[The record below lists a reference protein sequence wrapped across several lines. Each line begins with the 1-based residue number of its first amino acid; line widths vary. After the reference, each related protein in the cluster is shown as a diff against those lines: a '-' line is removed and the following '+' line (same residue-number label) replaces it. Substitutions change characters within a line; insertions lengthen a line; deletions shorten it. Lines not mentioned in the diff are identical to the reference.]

1 MLVKVRA
8 SPVPAGRSTGHLS
21 RQEAG
26 EGWPSRGPGAQK
38 EEVIKGHPLLD
49 CPCTR
54 CSLCSSSLCLAKVN
68 TTSGPTQRSFS
79 QWPLDSQ
86 NRFSLLFFFFLQ
98 TPYSVYHYVRTFMPI
113 PLMSFSSSR
122 LFGGSQVVHISRT
135 SSNWTR
141 EGFLVVT

>member
-1 MLVKVRA
+1 MGLHTPTPTELKLWQATVLHTILC
-8 SPVPAGRSTGHLS
+8 GRSSTS
-21 RQEAG
+21 
-26 EGWPSRGPGAQK
+26 WVPGRL
-38 EEVIKGHPLLD
+38 KGHPHLD

-54 CSLCSSSLCLAKVN
+54 SSLSSSSLCLAKVN

-86 NRFSLLFFFFLQ
+86 NRFSLLFLFLQ
-98 TPYSVYHYVRTFMPI
+98 TPYSVYHHVHTLMPI

-122 LFGGSQVVHISRT
+122 LFGRSQVVHISRT

-141 EGFLVVT
+141 EGFLEVT